1 MTGEQSQTVLL
12 VEDNPHVLSLL
23 QRELEKQALV
33 LTAADAADAVL
44 RASESQPDLIV
55 ADFSLPGMDGSQL
68 LHKLRARP
76 ATAKIPVVLMAT
88 KNDIHEKLRGAQEW
102 TEEIIEK
109 PFMLDAAMAVIRRAL
124 ERVSLRKLTQRG
136 AQDGIIRGQ
145 LSQLGIIDLLQG
157 LEMGR
162 KTCRLLLSSGAQ
174 SCAIYLVEGQAVHA
188 ELGGT
193 TGEQAVYGTLG
204 WSEGAFELDFAGS
217 TEARTIVRSTQA
229 LLMEGLRLLD
239 EAAHAQDIIEG

>member
-1 MTGEQSQTVLL
+1 MTAPTQTVLL
-12 VEDNPHVLSLL
+12 VEDNPHVLALL
-23 QRELEKQALV
+23 ERALEKQATIM
-33 LTAADAADAVL
+33 TAADAADAVL

-55 ADFSLPGMDGSQL
+55 ADFSLPGMDGLQL
-68 LHKLRARP
+68 VHKLRSRP

-88 KNDIHEKLRGAQEW
+88 KNDIHEKLHSAQEW

-109 PFMLDAAMAVIRRAL
+109 PFMLDAATAVIRRAL
-124 ERVSLRKLTQRG
+124 ERVSLRKLAQRG
-136 AQDGIIRGQ
+136 AQDGVIRGQ

-162 KTCRLLLSSGAQ
+162 KTCRLRISSGSQ
-174 SCAIYLVEGQAVHA
+174 SCEIYLVEGQAVHA
-188 ELGGT
+188 ELGQT
-193 TGEQAVYGTLG
+193 SGEQAVYGTLAWNDG
-204 WSEGAFELDFAGS
+204 SFELDFAAT

-239 EAAHAQDIIEG
+239 EANQAQDIIEG